1 MRSIQCSGAQAWVE
15 CQEQFLNDKLSH
27 LFRRV
32 REGMRLRLRFHKL
45 KADGALH
52 TFCLDFRTFALSCMQ
67 SKKAWELLRARI
79 WIGWVIDGHREEF
92 EIVFPPV
99 IIIGVVNASALHD
112 GLWGQRYHRALTRF
126 LDGTSEVAP
135 ISLAPREAD
144 CGTNLTKALYFEAQ
158 ELYPWPQ
165 SKTIFC
171 HWPCAKHGNN
181 HTVKHI
187 SDTVDDNQERLG
199 EDSTPRCKHG
209 SLILAIAAFIRWAK
223 MGNYFLR
230 LLLAVERVLRAM
242 HMNSREPPSGAL
254 SSNARNSLK
263 SFLFLSSMY
272 PVGFQAL
279 VV

>member
-1 MRSIQCSGAQAWVE
+1 MATIT
-15 CQEQFLNDKLSH
+15 LS
-27 LFRRV
+27 
-32 REGMRLRLRFHKL
+32 
-45 KADGALH
+45 
-52 TFCLDFRTFALSCMQ
+52 
-67 SKKAWELLRARI
+67 
-79 WIGWVIDGHREEF
+79 
-92 EIVFPPV
+92 
-99 IIIGVVNASALHD
+99 N
-112 GLWGQRYHRALTRF
+112 
-126 LDGTSEVAP
+126 
-135 ISLAPREAD
+135 
-144 CGTNLTKALYFEAQ
+144 
-158 ELYPWPQ
+158 
-165 SKTIFC
+165 
-171 HWPCAKHGNN
+171 
-181 HTVKHI
+181 I